1 MYNYEKLRSDL
12 KEYFMTARSLGFS
25 QKLIDVDLK
34 RVDEADEDGL
44 IEIAKEEDID
54 LSGYRE
60 G

>member
-34 RVDEADEDGL
+34 RVDEADEEGL